1 MKIDS
6 PNVSALIL
14 AAGLGTRMKSTKAK
28 VLHEVLFKPMLI
40 HVLDT
45 VKSLNLDHT
54 YVIVGHQRQTVAALV
69 AGYRADSITQE
80 EQLGTGHAVLCAEK
94 ELSRTGGT
102 VLILSGDVPL
112 VKSDSL
118 RAMLADHRENKP
130 ALTLMTTTLED
141 PANYGRIVRNS
152 AGGLLEIVE
161 EKDATDTQKKIREI
175 NAGIYCAEV
184 SFLFGALKKV
194 GSNNKQ
200 GEIYLTDIAKIAI
213 EMGLQVGIF
222 SGAGAEE
229 VLGVNSRA
237 ELAAANKY
245 LQHQKNS
252 ELMADGVSLIDPE
265 TIFIQQEVLIGSD
278 TVINANVQ
286 ISGTSII
293 GKNCTIGPDVVLHDC
308 FIGDN
313 AVIEPFCNLT
323 SCKVQDNQT
332 VKPHSNLKQN

>member
-1 MKIDS
+1 MTTDNPI
-6 PNVSALIL
+6 NALIL

-54 YVIVGHQRQTVAALV
+54 YVIVGHQRQKVAALV
-69 AGYRADSITQE
+69 AGYRADCIPQE

-130 ALTLMTTTLED
+130 ALTLMATTLED
-141 PANYGRIVRNS
+141 PTNYGRIVRNS
-152 AGGLLEIVE
+152 TGGLLEIVE
-161 EKDATDTQKKIREI
+161 EKDATDRQKKIREI

-200 GEIYLTDIAKIAI
+200 GEIYLTDIVKIAI

-222 SGAGAEE
+222 SGAGSEE

-308 FIGDN
+308 LIGDN
-313 AVIEPFCNLT
+313 AVIEPFCHLT
-323 SCKVQDNQT
+323 SCKVQNNQT
-332 VKPHSNLKQN
+332 VTPHSNLKQN

>member
-1 MKIDS
+1 MPTDNPI
-6 PNVSALIL
+6 NALIL

-54 YVIVGHQRQTVAALV
+54 YVIVGHQRQKVAALV
-69 AGYRADSITQE
+69 AGYRADCIPQE

-130 ALTLMTTTLED
+130 ALTLMATTLED
-141 PANYGRIVRNS
+141 PTNYGRIVRNS
-152 AGGLLEIVE
+152 SGGLLEIVE
-161 EKDATDTQKKIREI
+161 EKDATDRQKKIREI

-200 GEIYLTDIAKIAI
+200 GEIYLTDIVKIAI

-222 SGAGAEE
+222 SGAGSEE

-252 ELMADGVSLIDPE
+252 ELKADGVSLIDPE

-308 FIGDN
+308 LIGDN

-323 SCKVQDNQT
+323 SSKVQDNQT
-332 VKPHSNLKQN
+332 VKRNTNLKQN

>member
-1 MKIDS
+1 MPTDNPI
-6 PNVSALIL
+6 NALIL

-54 YVIVGHQRQTVAALV
+54 YVIVGHQRQKVAELV
-69 AGYRADSITQE
+69 ASYRADCIAQE

-118 RAMLADHRENKP
+118 RAMLDDHRENKP
-130 ALTLMTTTLED
+130 SLTLMTTTLED
-141 PANYGRIVRNS
+141 PANYGRIVRNK

-200 GEIYLTDIAKIAI
+200 GEIYLTDIVKIAI
-213 EMGLQVGIF
+213 ETGLQVGIY
-222 SGAGAEE
+222 SGAGGEE

-252 ELMADGVSLIDPE
+252 ELMAGGVSLIDPE

-308 FIGDN
+308 IVGDN